1 MAGPRHC
8 PGSLLLAATL
18 GGPFWG
24 PRRLCRRRRWGCGIR
39 DRADRD
45 QEDNLSANMS
55 RAACAGFALA
65 LLCGVAACATGP
77 AKSDAQQQAD
87 REMAARVQSAL
98 DADKQLYA
106 RHISVHA
113 DNGVVRLTG
122 FVWDPPDLNEARS
135 VAELVPGVS
144 SVVKDLELER
154 NGMDNSGVTR

>member
-1 MAGPRHC
+1 MFA
-8 PGSLLLAATL
+8 
-18 GGPFWG
+18 
-24 PRRLCRRRRWGCGIR
+24 I
-39 DRADRD
+39 
-45 QEDNLSANMS
+45 MS

-87 REMAARVQSAL
+87 REMAAHVQAAL

-106 RHISVHA
+106 RHITVRA
-113 DNGVVRLTG
+113 DSGVVRLTG
-122 FVWDPPDLNEARS
+122 FVWDPPDLNEAKS

-144 SVVKDLELER
+144 SVVNDLELER

>member
-1 MAGPRHC
+1 MFP
-8 PGSLLLAATL
+8 
-18 GGPFWG
+18 
-24 PRRLCRRRRWGCGIR
+24 I
-39 DRADRD
+39 
-45 QEDNLSANMS
+45 MS

-65 LLCGVAACATGP
+65 LLCGVAACATGL
-77 AKSDAQQQAD
+77 AKSDAQRQAD
-87 REMAARVQSAL
+87 REMAAHVQAAL

-122 FVWDPPDLNEARS
+122 FVWDPPDLMEAKS

-144 SVVKDLELER
+144 SVVNDLELER

>member
-1 MAGPRHC
+1 
-8 PGSLLLAATL
+8 LAA
-18 GGPFWG
+18 
-24 PRRLCRRRRWGCGIR
+24 I
-39 DRADRD
+39 
-45 QEDNLSANMS
+45 MK
-55 RAACAGFALA
+55 RAACAAFALA

-77 AKSDAQQQAD
+77 AKSDAQLQAD

-106 RHISVHA
+106 RHITVGA

-122 FVWDPPDLNEARS
+122 FVWDPPDLNEAKS

-144 SVVKDLELER
+144 SVVNDLELER

>member
-1 MAGPRHC
+1 LPR
-8 PGSLLLAATL
+8 
-18 GGPFWG
+18 
-24 PRRLCRRRRWGCGIR
+24 IM
-39 DRADRD
+39 
-45 QEDNLSANMS
+45 N

-77 AKSDAQQQAD
+77 AKSDAQLQAD
-87 REMAARVQSAL
+87 RETAARVQAAL

-106 RHISVHA
+106 KHITVRA

-122 FVWDPPDLNEARS
+122 FVWDPPDLMEAKS

-144 SVVKDLELER
+144 SVVNDLELQR

>member
-1 MAGPRHC
+1 LFA
-8 PGSLLLAATL
+8 
-18 GGPFWG
+18 
-24 PRRLCRRRRWGCGIR
+24 I
-39 DRADRD
+39 
-45 QEDNLSANMS
+45 MS

-87 REMAARVQSAL
+87 REMAAHVQDAL

-106 RHISVHA
+106 RHITVRA

-122 FVWDPPDLNEARS
+122 FVWDPPDLMEAKS

-144 SVVKDLELER
+144 SVVNDLELER

>member
-1 MAGPRHC
+1 M
-8 PGSLLLAATL
+8 
-18 GGPFWG
+18 
-24 PRRLCRRRRWGCGIR
+24 
-39 DRADRD
+39 
-45 QEDNLSANMS
+45 N

-77 AKSDAQQQAD
+77 AKSDAQLQAD
-87 REMAARVQSAL
+87 RETAARVQAAL

-106 RHISVHA
+106 KHITVRA

-122 FVWDPPDLNEARS
+122 FVWDPPDLMEAKS

-144 SVVKDLELER
+144 SVVNDLELQR